1 MRVLLVNTSEHTGG
15 ASIAAKRLMKALNEN
30 GVEAQMLVRDR
41 LTDQADVITLPKSS
55 LPKWRFVLERL
66 EIFLINHFSKVNL
79 FGVDPA
85 FHGNDI
91 TQLAAFQEADVIH
104 LHWVNQGMLSL
115 GDIRK
120 ILKCGKPV
128 VWTLHDTWAAMGI
141 CHNPDTCE
149 RWLQSCGNCPLLQ
162 RGSENDLSHRTFLR
176 KQRLYGEGKIQF
188 VTCSHWLADVCRR
201 STLLRDQEIVSIP
214 NPIDTA
220 FFSPGDKHAAR
231 RRQGLPLDKKIL
243 LFVAYKATDKNK
255 GIDYL
260 LQAIDLLHERNRALT
275 DQLCMVPVGRE
286 AATLKG
292 RFACEVFPQEYVSD
306 SQTMLDLYR
315 SADLLTMPTLMDNL
329 PNTVVEAMACGVPC
343 VASNVGG
350 LPQMVTPGKDGYLA
364 RLRDAEDFAHGI
376 ETVLCSENYPQMVEA
391 ARQTALREYSET
403 VIAQRYR
410 EVYEKYLK
418 K

>member
-15 ASIAAKRLMKALNEN
+15 ASIAAKRLMKALNQN
-30 GVEAQMLVRDR
+30 GVEAKLLVRDR
-41 LTDQADVITLPKSS
+41 LTDQPEVIALPRSPWLK
-55 LPKWRFVLERL
+55 LRFVLERL
-66 EIFLINHFSKVNL
+66 EIFLLNHFSKDNL
-79 FGVDPA
+79 FAVDPA

-91 TQLAAFQEADVIH
+91 TKLPAFKEADVIH
-104 LHWVNQGMLSL
+104 LHWINQGMLSL

-120 ILKCGKPV
+120 ILKSGKPV
-128 VWTLHDTWAAMGI
+128 VWTLHDTWAGMGI

-149 RWLQSCGNCPLLQ
+149 RWLAHCGHCPLLKK
-162 RGSENDLSHRTFLR
+162 GSEKDLSYRTFLR
-176 KQRLYGEGKIQF
+176 KQRLYQEGRIQF
-188 VTCSHWLADVCRR
+188 VTCSNWLAELCRR

-214 NPIDTA
+214 NPIDTH
-220 FFSPGDKHAAR
+220 FFSPGDKMAAR
-231 RRQGLPLDKKIL
+231 RRLGLPLDKKVL

-260 LQAIDLLHERNRALT
+260 LQAIDLLQKRNPSLT
-275 DQLCMVPVGRE
+275 EQICMVPVGRE
-286 AATLKG
+286 AETLRH
-292 RFACEVFPQEYVSD
+292 RFACDVFPQEYVSD
-306 SQTMLDLYR
+306 PQTMLDLYR

-364 RLRDAEDFAHGI
+364 RLRDAEDFADGI
-376 ETVLCSENYPQMVEA
+376 ESVLCAQDYPQMVKE
-391 ARQTALREYSET
+391 ARQTAIREYSET
-403 VIAQRYR
+403 VIARRYR